1 MACVPISLKPHEQ
14 YVIKLK
20 KKTLAI
26 IQVKNN
32 SILMYSK
39 VSFSFLS
46 EIEYIL
52 ICWRVI
58 YISFSENYVYNFLFL
73 VGLFVFTLLIR

>member
-52 ICWRVI
+52 IC
-58 YISFSENYVYNFLFL
+58 
-73 VGLFVFTLLIR
+73 